1 MFLLGFN
8 KEKTEIIK
16 KKNYFS
22 LLFIKYKQ
30 QEQRKQKRLDFF

>member
-16 KKNYFS
+16 KRIIFRYCLLNISNKNNEN
-22 LLFIKYKQ
+22 KK
-30 QEQRKQKRLDFF
+30 D